1 MIIGTI
7 RTRWNLL
14 ARMPPRLLGIAFFV
28 VLVWMMGSPQ
38 QPQQCEDGVSL
49 VVHGLVMPL
58 RRIPQ
63 RSSLVL
69 FSNNNNNNNNNPL
82 DTSWTVT
89 EDDPNDPRVMRRMR
103 REQQQQQNDNKNQ
116 KKKKDP
122 AAASSSS
129 YRQARSQVS
138 KQQQA
143 SAAFDLPQQPVVKT
157 IGGGTAMIFAMAR
170 RMWEQERAD
179 DSSTTTPN
187 TNNNNNNTPK
197 NNPQASTTPTTTTTT
212 SSSSSSWT
220 VPRWRPTATQT
231 VGISNFNPEFRT
243 QSPPMN
249 SQGYASTIWRN
260 VRKRNKPSLWR
271 HALRLYDRMEEATT
285 TTTPLNNNKNKKT
298 TTTTVPRTNEH
309 YHGAL
314 LAAAKLG
321 LWEKAMEIF
330 DEVQERQAQQ
340 EQFSMTLS
348 SSSSLRKPYSNSNR
362 GGLQTSNNNMIN
374 NGLASNSNNNKLNK
388 PSSRVHV
395 TDYMVVSVLYAC
407 VRASRNHQSSSEDED
422 DDEPLSIQERRQPLD
437 AARDMLEQ
445 VSSQYDLILCQRH
458 VNPLAAAYLQ
468 LRLRSDAQDL
478 LQGWL
483 KDRQIGPEPE
493 DGVAPF
499 NINDIGTKD
508 KASYTLLVTGAVQDD
523 DWTGA
528 VQALSNMTR
537 AGLYPTQ
544 RHLNAWNEVSE
555 RKTKHRTT
563 RSWKKKRDELWI
575 ERGLR

>member
-1 MIIGTI
+1 
-7 RTRWNLL
+7 
-14 ARMPPRLLGIAFFV
+14 MPPRLLGIAFFV
-28 VLVWMMGSPQ
+28 MVLVWMIGSPPQQ
-38 QPQQCEDGVSL
+38 QPQCEDGVSL
-49 VVHGLVMPL
+49 MVHGLVMPL
-58 RRIPQ
+58 LRIPP

-69 FSNNNNNNNNNPL
+69 FSNNNNNPL
-82 DTSWTVT
+82 DTSWTVP

-103 REQQQQQNDNKNQ
+103 REQQQQQNNNKNQ

-122 AAASSSS
+122 ASAASS

-157 IGGGTAMIFAMAR
+157 IGGGTAMIFAMAQ

-197 NNPQASTTPTTTTTT
+197 NNPQASTTPITTTTT
-212 SSSSSSWT
+212 SSSSSWT

-285 TTTPLNNNKNKKT
+285 TLDTNGSSSSNNKNKKT

-340 EQFSMTLS
+340 EQSSMTLS

-374 NGLASNSNNNKLNK
+374 NNNNGLANNNNKLNK
-388 PSSRVHV
+388 PSPRVHV

-407 VRASRNHQSSSEDED
+407 VRASRNHQSSSEEED
-422 DDEPLSIQERRQPLD
+422 DDEPLSIDERRQPLD
-437 AARDMLEQ
+437 AARAMLEQ